1 LARCVLGSEEMAL
14 LVWKMAPTRFVALAA
29 LESRPTHI
37 NSGKVMAEPLPA
49 TTFISPAKNP
59 PTANAIKFHQS
70 CMRSK
75 LAYIC
80 SLKRRRVLQNKDYR
94 LIVKTLYGLEDILA
108 KELLSLGGR
117 EIKTLNRAVSVVGDI
132 GYVYKINIALR
143 TGLRVLVPMLEFDMR
158 DVEHY
163 YSEIFE
169 HPWEEYFGLDKSF
182 AIDVV
187 GTNDLLNHSSFAGLK
202 AKDAV
207 VDRFRAAKGERPSV
221 ERGTPDVPIHIHI
234 YKQTVRVYLDAS
246 GDSLHKRGY
255 RLKAAHAPL
264 NEVLAA
270 GIILHSKWNGGMPV
284 LDPMC
289 GSGTFLVEAALI
301 AHQLPPNIYREKFA
315 FHHWNGFDEQ
325 MYEKIREGLLSRAK
339 EYEGK
344 IMGRDMDAYAL
355 EAAAENIERA
365 MFDDAIRIRQ
375 ADFFEAEPPAD
386 KGLLLINPPYN
397 VRIQAQTH
405 RMYREMGDT
414 LKSKYAGWEVYWIT
428 SDMEA
433 IKSIGLRPSRK
444 WNLFNGELECKLLRF
459 DMYEGTK
466 KIHKLKS

>member
-1 LARCVLGSEEMAL
+1 MG
-14 LVWKMAPTRFVALAA
+14 F
-29 LESRPTHI
+29 
-37 NSGKVMAEPLPA
+37 
-49 TTFISPAKNP
+49 
-59 PTANAIKFHQS
+59 
-70 CMRSK
+70 
-75 LAYIC
+75 
-80 SLKRRRVLQNKDYR
+80 
-94 LIVKTLYGLEDILA
+94 
-108 KELLSLGGR
+108 
-117 EIKTLNRAVSVVGDI
+117 
-132 GYVYKINIALR
+132 VYKINIALR
-143 TGLRVLVPMLEFDMR
+143 TGLRVLLPVAEFEME

-163 YSEIFE
+163 YEEMFDI
-169 HPWEEYFGLDKSF
+169 PWESYFDIEKSF

-207 VDRFRAAKGERPSV
+207 VDRFRSKSGERPSV

-234 YKQTVRVYLDAS
+234 YERTIRVYLDAS

-255 RLKAAHAPL
+255 RLKAGFAPL

-301 AHQLPPNIYREKFA
+301 AHQLPPNIYRESFA
-315 FHHWNGFDEQ
+315 FHHWKDFDASL
-325 MYEKIREGLLSRAK
+325 YEKIREGLLSRAK

-344 IMGRDMDAYAL
+344 IMGRDMEEYAL

-365 MFDDAIRIRQ
+365 MFDDAIRLRQ
-375 ADFFEAEPPAD
+375 ADFFEAEPPAE
-386 KGLLLINPPYN
+386 KGLMLVNPPYN

-405 RMYREMGDT
+405 KMYRQMGDT

-466 KIHKLKS
+466 KVHKLKS

>member
-1 LARCVLGSEEMAL
+1 M
-14 LVWKMAPTRFVALAA
+14 
-29 LESRPTHI
+29 
-37 NSGKVMAEPLPA
+37 
-49 TTFISPAKNP
+49 
-59 PTANAIKFHQS
+59 
-70 CMRSK
+70 
-75 LAYIC
+75 
-80 SLKRRRVLQNKDYR
+80 LQNNNDYR
-94 LIVKTLYGLEDILA
+94 LIVKTLFGLEEILG
-108 KELLSLGGR
+108 KELLALGGR
-117 EIKTLNRAVSVVGDI
+117 EIKTLNRAVAVVGDM
-132 GYVYKINIALR
+132 GFVYKINIALR
-143 TGLRVLVPMLEFDMR
+143 TGLRVLLPVAEFEME

-163 YSEIFE
+163 YEEMFDI
-169 HPWEEYFGLDKSF
+169 PWEAYFDIEKSF

-207 VDRFRAAKGERPSV
+207 VDRFRSKSGERPSV

-234 YKQTVRVYLDAS
+234 YERTIRVYLDAS

-255 RLKAAHAPL
+255 RLKAGFAPL

-301 AHQLPPNIYREKFA
+301 AHQLPPNIYRESFA
-315 FHHWNGFDEQ
+315 FHHWKDFDASL
-325 MYEKIREGLLSRAK
+325 YEKIREGLLSRAK

-344 IMGRDMDAYAL
+344 IMGRDKEEYTL

-365 MFDDAIRIRQ
+365 MFDDAIRLRQ
-375 ADFFEAEPPAD
+375 ADFFEAEPPAE
-386 KGLLLINPPYN
+386 KGLMLVNPPYN

-405 RMYREMGDT
+405 KMYRQMGDT

-466 KIHKLKS
+466 KVHKLKS

>member
-1 LARCVLGSEEMAL
+1 M
-14 LVWKMAPTRFVALAA
+14 
-29 LESRPTHI
+29 
-37 NSGKVMAEPLPA
+37 
-49 TTFISPAKNP
+49 
-59 PTANAIKFHQS
+59 
-70 CMRSK
+70 
-75 LAYIC
+75 
-80 SLKRRRVLQNKDYR
+80 LQNNNDYR
-94 LIVKTLYGLEDILA
+94 LIVKTLFGLEEILG
-108 KELLSLGGR
+108 KELLALGGR
-117 EIKTLNRAVSVVGDI
+117 EIKTLNRAVAVVGDM
-132 GYVYKINIALR
+132 GFVYKINIALR
-143 TGLRVLVPMLEFDMR
+143 TGLRVLLPVAEFEME

-163 YSEIFE
+163 YEEMFDI
-169 HPWEEYFGLDKSF
+169 PWESYFDIEKSF

-207 VDRFRAAKGERPSV
+207 VDRFRSKSGERPSV

-234 YKQTVRVYLDAS
+234 YERTIRVYLDAS

-255 RLKAAHAPL
+255 RLKAGFAPL

-301 AHQLPPNIYREKFA
+301 AHQLPPNIYRESFA
-315 FHHWNGFDEQ
+315 FHHWKDFDASL
-325 MYEKIREGLLSRAK
+325 YEKIREGLLSRAK

-344 IMGRDMDAYAL
+344 IMGRDMEEYAL

-365 MFDDAIRIRQ
+365 MFDDAIRLRQ
-375 ADFFEAEPPAD
+375 ADFFEAEPPAE
-386 KGLLLINPPYN
+386 KGLMLVNPPYN

-405 RMYREMGDT
+405 KMYRQMGDT

-466 KIHKLKS
+466 KVHKLKS

>member
-1 LARCVLGSEEMAL
+1 M
-14 LVWKMAPTRFVALAA
+14 
-29 LESRPTHI
+29 
-37 NSGKVMAEPLPA
+37 
-49 TTFISPAKNP
+49 
-59 PTANAIKFHQS
+59 
-70 CMRSK
+70 
-75 LAYIC
+75 
-80 SLKRRRVLQNKDYR
+80 LQNKDYR

-132 GYVYKINIALR
+132 GYVYKINMALR
-143 TGLRVLVPMLEFDMR
+143 TGLRGLVPMLEFDMR

>member
-1 LARCVLGSEEMAL
+1 
-14 LVWKMAPTRFVALAA
+14 
-29 LESRPTHI
+29 
-37 NSGKVMAEPLPA
+37 
-49 TTFISPAKNP
+49 
-59 PTANAIKFHQS
+59 
-70 CMRSK
+70 
-75 LAYIC
+75 
-80 SLKRRRVLQNKDYR
+80 VLQNNNDYR
-94 LIVKTLYGLEDILA
+94 LIVKTLFGLEEILG
-108 KELLSLGGR
+108 KELLALGGR
-117 EIKTLNRAVSVVGDI
+117 EIKTLNRAVAVVGDM
-132 GYVYKINIALR
+132 GFVYKINIALR
-143 TGLRVLVPMLEFDMR
+143 TGLRVLLPVAEFEME

-163 YSEIFE
+163 YEEMFDI
-169 HPWEEYFGLDKSF
+169 PWESYFDIEKSF

-207 VDRFRAAKGERPSV
+207 VDRFRSKSGERPSV

-234 YKQTVRVYLDAS
+234 YERTIRVYLDAS

-255 RLKAAHAPL
+255 RLKAGFAPL

-301 AHQLPPNIYREKFA
+301 AHQLPPNIYRESFA
-315 FHHWNGFDEQ
+315 FHHWKDFDASL
-325 MYEKIREGLLSRAK
+325 YEKIREGLLSRAK

-344 IMGRDMDAYAL
+344 IMGLDMEEYAL

-365 MFDDAIRIRQ
+365 MFDDAIRLRQ
-375 ADFFEAEPPAD
+375 ADFFEAEPPAE
-386 KGLLLINPPYN
+386 KGLMLVNPPYN

-405 RMYREMGDT
+405 KMYRQMGDT

-466 KIHKLKS
+466 KVHKLKS

>member
-1 LARCVLGSEEMAL
+1 VSGVLTFAL
-14 LVWKMAPTRFVALAA
+14 PIIK
-29 LESRPTHI
+29 
-37 NSGKVMAEPLPA
+37 
-49 TTFISPAKNP
+49 KN
-59 PTANAIKFHQS
+59 N
-70 CMRSK
+70 
-75 LAYIC
+75 
-80 SLKRRRVLQNKDYR
+80 DYR
-94 LIVKTLYGLEDILA
+94 LIVKTLFGLEEILG
-108 KELLSLGGR
+108 KELLALGGR
-117 EIKTLNRAVSVVGDI
+117 EIKTLNRAVAVVGDM
-132 GYVYKINIALR
+132 GFVYKINIALR
-143 TGLRVLVPMLEFDMR
+143 TGLRVLLPVAEFEME

-163 YSEIFE
+163 YEEMFDI
-169 HPWEEYFGLDKSF
+169 PWESYFDIEKSF

-207 VDRFRAAKGERPSV
+207 VDRFRSKSGERPSV

-234 YKQTVRVYLDAS
+234 YERTIRVYLDAS

-255 RLKAAHAPL
+255 RLKAGFAPL

-301 AHQLPPNIYREKFA
+301 AHQLPPNIYRESFA
-315 FHHWNGFDEQ
+315 FHHWKDFDASL
-325 MYEKIREGLLSRAK
+325 YEKIREGLLSRAK

-344 IMGRDMDAYAL
+344 IMGRDMEEYAL

-365 MFDDAIRIRQ
+365 MFDDAIRLRQ
-375 ADFFEAEPPAD
+375 ADFFEAEPPAE
-386 KGLLLINPPYN
+386 KGLMLVNPPYN

-405 RMYREMGDT
+405 KMYRQMGDT

-466 KIHKLKS
+466 KVHKLKS

>member
-1 LARCVLGSEEMAL
+1 M
-14 LVWKMAPTRFVALAA
+14 
-29 LESRPTHI
+29 
-37 NSGKVMAEPLPA
+37 
-49 TTFISPAKNP
+49 
-59 PTANAIKFHQS
+59 
-70 CMRSK
+70 
-75 LAYIC
+75 
-80 SLKRRRVLQNKDYR
+80 LQNNDYR

-132 GYVYKINIALR
+132 GFVYKINIALR
-143 TGLRVLVPMLEFDMR
+143 TGLRVLVPMLEFEMR

-163 YSEIFE
+163 YTKIFE
-169 HPWEEYFGLDKSF
+169 HPWEDYFSLDKSF
-182 AIDVV
+182 ALDVV
-187 GTNDLLNHSSFAGLK
+187 GKNDILVHSSFAGLK

-207 VDRFRAAKGERPSV
+207 VDRFRVAKGERPSV

-234 YKQTVRVYLDAS
+234 YKRTIRVYLDAS

-255 RLKAAHAPL
+255 RLKAGYAPL

-270 GIILHSKWNGGMPV
+270 GIILHSNWNGGMPV

-325 MYEKIREGLLSRAK
+325 IYEKIREGLLSRVK

-344 IMGRDMDAYAL
+344 IIGRDMDAYAL

-405 RMYREMGDT
+405 RMYREIGDT
-414 LKSKYAGWEVYWIT
+414 LKAKYAGWEVYWIT
-428 SDMEA
+428 SDLEA

-466 KIHKLKS
+466 KIHKLKL

>member
-1 LARCVLGSEEMAL
+1 MPE
-14 LVWKMAPTRFVALAA
+14 
-29 LESRPTHI
+29 
-37 NSGKVMAEPLPA
+37 
-49 TTFISPAKNP
+49 
-59 PTANAIKFHQS
+59 
-70 CMRSK
+70 
-75 LAYIC
+75 
-80 SLKRRRVLQNKDYR
+80 NKDYR
-94 LIVKTLYGLEDILA
+94 LIVKTLFGLEEILS

-117 EIKTLNRAVSVVGDI
+117 EIQKINRAVAVVGDL
-132 GYVYKINIALR
+132 GFVYKINIALR
-143 TGLRVLVPMLEFDMR
+143 TGLRVLLPLLEFEME

-163 YSEIFE
+163 YEEIANI
-169 HPWEEYFGLDKSF
+169 PWEDHMDVRKSF

-202 AKDAV
+202 AKDAI
-207 VDRFRAAKGERPSV
+207 VDRFREHMGRRPRV
-221 ERGTPDVPIHIHI
+221 ERAEPDVPIHIHI
-234 YKQTVRVYLDAS
+234 SRRTVRVYLDSS

-255 RLKAAHAPL
+255 RLQAGHAPL

-301 AHQLPPNIYREKFA
+301 AHNMPPNIYRETFG
-315 FHHWNGFDEQ
+315 FHHWQGFDAELFD
-325 MYEKIREGLLSRAK
+325 KIKEGLLARAK

-344 IMGRDMDAYAL
+344 IIGRDMDDYAL
-355 EAAAENIERA
+355 DAAASNIERS
-365 MFDDAIRIRQ
+365 MFDDAIRLSQ
-375 ADFFEAEPPAD
+375 ADFFEADPPAS
-386 KGLLLINPPYN
+386 KGLMLVNPPYN
-397 VRIQAQTH
+397 VRIAARTH

-414 LKSKYAGWEVYWIT
+414 LKEKYAGWQVLWIT

-444 WNLFNGELECKLLRF
+444 WNLFNGELECKLLLF

-466 KIHKLKS
+466 KVHKFQNDRPNQKKRY

>member
-1 LARCVLGSEEMAL
+1 
-14 LVWKMAPTRFVALAA
+14 
-29 LESRPTHI
+29 
-37 NSGKVMAEPLPA
+37 
-49 TTFISPAKNP
+49 
-59 PTANAIKFHQS
+59 
-70 CMRSK
+70 
-75 LAYIC
+75 
-80 SLKRRRVLQNKDYR
+80 VLQNNNDYR
-94 LIVKTLYGLEDILA
+94 LIVKTLFGLEEILG
-108 KELLSLGGR
+108 KELLALGGR
-117 EIKTLNRAVSVVGDI
+117 EIKTLNRAVAVVGDM
-132 GYVYKINIALR
+132 GFVYKINIALR
-143 TGLRVLVPMLEFDMR
+143 TGLRVLLPVAEFEME

-163 YSEIFE
+163 YEEMFDI
-169 HPWEEYFGLDKSF
+169 PWESYFDIEKSF

-207 VDRFRAAKGERPSV
+207 VDRFRSKSGERPSV

-234 YKQTVRVYLDAS
+234 YERTIRVYLDAS

-255 RLKAAHAPL
+255 RLKAGFAPL

-301 AHQLPPNIYREKFA
+301 AHQLPPNIYRESFA
-315 FHHWNGFDEQ
+315 FHHWKDFDASL
-325 MYEKIREGLLSRAK
+325 YEKIREGLLSRAK

-344 IMGRDMDAYAL
+344 IMGRDMEEYAL

-365 MFDDAIRIRQ
+365 MFDDAIRLRQ
-375 ADFFEAEPPAD
+375 ADFFEAEPPAE
-386 KGLLLINPPYN
+386 KGLMLVNPPYN

-405 RMYREMGDT
+405 KMYRQMGDT

-466 KIHKLKS
+466 KVHKLKS

>member
-1 LARCVLGSEEMAL
+1 
-14 LVWKMAPTRFVALAA
+14 
-29 LESRPTHI
+29 
-37 NSGKVMAEPLPA
+37 
-49 TTFISPAKNP
+49 
-59 PTANAIKFHQS
+59 
-70 CMRSK
+70 
-75 LAYIC
+75 
-80 SLKRRRVLQNKDYR
+80 VLQNNNDYR
-94 LIVKTLYGLEDILA
+94 LIVKTLFGLEEILG
-108 KELLSLGGR
+108 KELLALGGR
-117 EIKTLNRAVSVVGDI
+117 EIKTLNRAVAVVGDM
-132 GYVYKINIALR
+132 GFVYKINIALR
-143 TGLRVLVPMLEFDMR
+143 TGLRVLLPVAEFEME

-163 YSEIFE
+163 YEEMFDI
-169 HPWEEYFGLDKSF
+169 PWESYFDIEKSF

-207 VDRFRAAKGERPSV
+207 VDRFRSKSGERPSV

-234 YKQTVRVYLDAS
+234 YERTIRVYLDAS

-255 RLKAAHAPL
+255 RLKAGFAPL

-301 AHQLPPNIYREKFA
+301 AHQLPPNIFRESFA
-315 FHHWNGFDEQ
+315 FHHWKDFDASL
-325 MYEKIREGLLSRAK
+325 YEKIREGLLSRAK

-344 IMGRDMDAYAL
+344 IMGRDMEEYAL

-365 MFDDAIRIRQ
+365 MFDDAIRLRQ
-375 ADFFEAEPPAD
+375 ADFFEAEPPAE
-386 KGLLLINPPYN
+386 KGLMLVNPPYN

-405 RMYREMGDT
+405 KMYRQMGDT

-466 KIHKLKS
+466 KVHKLKS